1 MPLQSRVRPDGELVA
16 DPARGLLLG
25 NRGGRL
31 HDPATRTLGRRR
43 WTSARWISCELAFG
57 GRRRAVWGEGY
68 TELFFLDEPTALAA
82 GQRPCYECRRA
93 DALAFAAAVARAEG
107 LVRPPAA
114 GELDRRLHAE
124 RLDGRARRLHRRVA
138 DDLPDGAVVLAG
150 EAFLAL
156 RGGRAL
162 AWTAAGW
169 EPAGEQPRG
178 EVDVLTPPSALAALA
193 GGFAPRWHP
202 SAEA

>member
-16 DPARGLLLG
+16 DPTRGLLLG

-57 GRRRAVWGEGY
+57 GRRREVWGEGY

-82 GQRPCYECRRA
+82 GHRPCYECRRA

-107 LVRPPAA
+107 LERAPTA
-114 GELDRRLHAE
+114 GELDRRLHRE
-124 RLDGRARRLHRRVA
+124 RLDGRVRRLHRLDA
-138 DDLPDGAVVLAG
+138 ADLPDGAVVASG
-150 EAFLAL
+150 DAFLAL
-156 RGGRAL
+156 RDDRAL
-162 AWTAAGW
+162 AWTPAAW
-169 EPAGEQPRG
+169 LPAGARPDG
-178 EVDVLTPPSALAALA
+178 ELDVLTPPTALAALA
-193 GGFAPRWHP
+193 AGFAPRWHP